1 MFGELRRVGAAS
13 PFTCKV
19 SLPTCTNTCYKML
32 LLPSAHLQSTRET
45 PTLAC
50 HFLLFCRQCQILIQV
65 KSCSEKVISM
75 LWKPNLHFH
84 KRFPIWNKLPASLT
98 NRFSFLGFF
107 YYDHP
112 NLACVFKNLAN
123 FRIPSVKVQNQFSK
137 NLAQCLS
144 DLCSIKIAEYEVSN
158 FSLFFPLRC
167 QTAKIFISSCRESL
181 LTKV

>member
-32 LLPSAHLQSTRET
+32 LLPSVHLQSTRET

-65 KSCSEKVISM
+65 KSCSEKVIS
-75 LWKPNLHFH
+75 LL
-84 KRFPIWNKLPASLT
+84 WNKLPASLT